1 MHKKRFLLVTW
12 DGAGNLPPEFAL
24 AQELVRRGHEVDVCC
39 QNSMRERAE
48 SAGCEFVP
56 FRFVRQW
63 DLTDA
68 EQPEDELAFFMEHC
82 WFAREYVEDLEAM
95 LESVLY
101 DVLLVDSS
109 LVYAMLGALASKV
122 PTIVLHHMLYQY
134 IESGPLPDLFDPEL
148 AKISQEFQSQGIGPV
163 TCYRSLLEKAEG
175 VLVFSYADF
184 DKTSA
189 DVAHVGPLRTLSTG
203 GLWQRRFTDRPLVL
217 VGLSTSFQAQGPLL
231 QRICDALGKLD
242 VEALVTTGPSISPS
256 SLITPDNVS
265 TVEYVAHDDVL
276 PKADLLITHAGHG
289 TVVAGLS
296 YGVPLLCIPMGR
308 DQPFVAAR
316 VAELGLGTVVDQDA
330 SQDEIIQRVK
340 SMLDHQSMKSTC
352 SAFAA
357 ALETHPGLPR
367 AIEILEGLAT

>member
-1 MHKKRFLLVTW
+1 M
-12 DGAGNLPPEFAL
+12 
-24 AQELVRRGHEVDVCC
+24 
-39 QNSMRERAE
+39 
-48 SAGCEFVP
+48 
-56 FRFVRQW
+56 
-63 DLTDA
+63 
-68 EQPEDELAFFMEHC
+68 
-82 WFAREYVEDLEAM
+82 EDLEAM

-109 LVYAMLGALASKV
+109 LVYAILGALASKV

-242 VEALVTTGPSISPS
+242 LAAGVDVEIKL
-256 SLITPDNVS
+256 
-265 TVEYVAHDDVL
+265 
-276 PKADLLITHAGHG
+276 
-289 TVVAGLS
+289 
-296 YGVPLLCIPMGR
+296 
-308 DQPFVAAR
+308 Q
-316 VAELGLGTVVDQDA
+316 
-330 SQDEIIQRVK
+330 
-340 SMLDHQSMKSTC
+340 
-352 SAFAA
+352 
-357 ALETHPGLPR
+357 
-367 AIEILEGLAT
+367 